1 MAEYT
6 ILSEQSIEV
15 YRTPG
20 NKVRQQV
27 ITYQAEGFAPR
38 TVWLDSS
45 TLPDVVYQLANPGKA
60 VPANV
65 QAAGD
70 AMRRAAFDADIA
82 KIKASAPPRR
92 I

>member
-6 ILSEQSIEV
+6 ILSELSIEV

-20 NKVRQQV
+20 NKIRQQV
-27 ITYQAEGFAPR
+27 ITYQTEGFAPR

-45 TLPDVVYQLANPGKA
+45 LLPDVVYQLANPGKGI
-60 VPANV
+60 PADI
-65 QAAGD
+65 QAKGD
-70 AMRRAAFDADIA
+70 AVRRAAFDADIA
-82 KIKASAPPRR
+82 KIKLAAPPRK